1 MIQVIERFHR
11 ILTKAVESKNHGVTA
26 KELADMLGISS
37 AACSNILRTML
48 ELKYLT
54 KGQVRGLYFP
64 GPVLRDLATNNLQD
78 ADLVAKAKPL
88 FKELAADLGEMVLL
102 VNEKDGKRNEL
113 IRVQGKNN
121 ILIAPNY
128 RQNISCLFSSTTGIL
143 LLAYKSKEARELYW
157 NTADHEGNIAHVQTL
172 EELENI
178 CEKIRQNEFFL
189 RGNIFK
195 PPQEPSNYNSALA
208 FPIFKNGEVV
218 AAVGLLIP
226 EFRLTESHYH
236 RIRQECVAVVKKL
249 TLLLEAV

>member
-11 ILTKAVESKNHGVTA
+11 ILTRVVDSRSNGVTA

-64 GPVLRDLATNNLQD
+64 GPILQQLTTNDLQD
-78 ADLVAKAKPL
+78 SELISKSKPL
-88 FKELAADLGEMVLL
+88 LKELAADLGEMVLL

-113 IRVQGKNN
+113 FRFQGKNN

-128 RQNISCLFSSTTGIL
+128 RQNISCLFSCTTGIL
-143 LLAYKSKEARELYW
+143 LLAHKSKEARELYW
-157 NTADHEGNIAHVQTL
+157 NTTSHQGNIAHVESLDEL
-172 EELENI
+172 EEVCRRI
-178 CEKIRQNEFFL
+178 IQDGFFIH
-189 RGNIFK
+189 GNIFR

-208 FPIFKNGEVV
+208 FPVFKNGEVI

-226 EFRLTESHYH
+226 EFRLTESHYE
-236 RIRQECVAVVKKL
+236 RIRKECFEVVKKL
-249 TLLLEAV
+249 TVLLEAP